1 MDICIIR
8 YRTKVSEMTFLEMD
22 SEIDCL
28 WDEEERLLAFFTR
41 RLIEIAAV
49 AEARGSVTSP
59 TAVLNAMRLP
69 AVALDQY
76 GFVVDLNVAADA
88 VFDSNI
94 KIMDRRL
101 FVRDTDAREL
111 LKEAIDQLKKPHLI
125 PIVLKP
131 FIVRR
136 RDKVADLV
144 ARCARASATTSHR
157 IPNCLISRSSM
168 ALW

>member
-1 MDICIIR
+1 
-8 YRTKVSEMTFLEMD
+8 MTFLEMD

-69 AVALDQY
+69 AVALDQH

-136 RDKVADLV
+136 RDKVPVVL
-144 ARCARASATTSHR
+144 R
-157 IPNCLISRSSM
+157 IWSFAVPAHLPLRRTVSPVQAILSVCPVWAAPRQSSYIM
-168 ALW
+168 

>member
-1 MDICIIR
+1 
-8 YRTKVSEMTFLEMD
+8 MTFAEMD

-69 AVALDQY
+69 AVALDQH
-76 GFVVDLNVAADA
+76 GFVVDLNVAANA
-88 VFDSNI
+88 IFDSNI
-94 KIMDRRL
+94 KIKNRQL
-101 FVRDTDAREL
+101 FIRDTDARVL

-125 PIVLKP
+125 PIVVKP

-136 RDKVADLV
+136 RDKFPVVL
-144 ARCARASATTSHR
+144 R
-157 IPNCLISRSSM
+157 IWSFAEPAHLPLRRTVSPVQAILSILPVWAAPR
-168 ALW
+168 

>member
-1 MDICIIR
+1 
-8 YRTKVSEMTFLEMD
+8 MTFLEMD
-22 SEIDCL
+22 SEIGCL
-28 WDEEERLLAFFTR
+28 RDEEERLLAFFTR
-41 RLIEIAAV
+41 RLIEIAAM
-49 AEARGSVTSP
+49 AEARGPGIRP

-69 AVALDQY
+69 AVALDRY

-111 LKEAIDQLKKPHLI
+111 LKEAIDQLKKPHQI

-136 RDKVADLV
+136 RGKVPVVL
-144 ARCARASATTSHR
+144 R
-157 IPNCLISRSSM
+157 IWSFAAPAHLPPRRTVSPVHAILSVCPVWAAPRQSSYIM
-168 ALW
+168 